1 MADKKQDSSLVSV
14 KSVREGEDLSQRK
27 RVELT
32 LGEDRRGVN
41 GLQELIE
48 ALQTHSKNGNPVK
61 LDIRIGEQTSK
72 QGRKFPTAF
81 VLVKEVVPM
90 DDAAPAPKNLKKVES
105 RADRIKARASDIESA
120 LE

>member
-1 MADKKQDSSLVSV
+1 MADKKQDSTLVSV

-32 LGEDRRGVN
+32 LGEDKRGVN
-41 GLQELIE
+41 GLQELID
-48 ALQTHSKNGNPVK
+48 ALNVYAKSGNPVK
-61 LDIRIGEQTSK
+61 LDVRIGEQTSK

-81 VLVKEVVPM
+81 ILVKEVVPVEE
-90 DDAAPAPKNLKKVES
+90 DAPKNFKKVES
-105 RADRIKARASDIESA
+105 RADRVKARAADIESA